1 MIDFKNK
8 KILVIGLGKSGVASA
23 MVLAKKGAIVIACD
37 IKRPDSMRE
46 IMEELLANKIE
57 TLVGTYPDVKKE
69 GYDMLVLSPGVP
81 LTIEP
86 VRVAIRQGIPVIGE
100 IELAYLLKKPDLQM
114 FAITGTNGKTTTTA
128 LLQSI
133 LKKSGINAIAAGN
146 IGTPLTLIA
155 DSMEK
160 GIISV
165 ELSSFQ
171 LETINKFKP
180 SIASILNITPD
191 HLDRHKT
198 MSAYIKAKSNI
209 FTNQDASDY
218 AILNF
223 EDKIL
228 RKLAEEVKAS
238 IIYFSSE
245 QTLKEGVFIK
255 DNIIMANINKT
266 LINICNVDEILLKGK
281 HNLENI
287 LCASAMALAAQVEP
301 RHIATALKSF
311 TSVRHRM
318 EEIAEN
324 NGVIY
329 VNDSKA
335 TNPESAL
342 KAIEAF
348 TEPIIL
354 ISGGRNKGASFDEF
368 ARALSPKVKALIL
381 LGEAKEEIKSAAIAQ
396 NYKNIYE
403 VNSLD
408 EGVRLAHHL
417 SQVGDVVLLSPACAS
432 WDMFDNYE
440 QRGDLFRELV
450 FAICEGK

>member
-1 MIDFKNK
+1 M
-8 KILVIGLGKSGVASA
+8 IGLGKSGVASA
-23 MVLAKKGAIVIACD
+23 MVLAKRGAIVIACD
-37 IKRPDSMRE
+37 IKKPDSMRE
-46 IMEELLANKIE
+46 IMEELLVNKIE
-57 TLVGTYPDVKKE
+57 TLVGTYPDVEKE

-81 LTIEP
+81 LTIGP
-86 VRVAIRQGIPVIGE
+86 VQLAIKHGIPIIGE
-100 IELAYLLKKPDLQM
+100 VELAFLIKKPGIQI

-128 LLQSI
+128 LLQAI
-133 LKKSGINAIAAGN
+133 LEESGINAIAAGN
-146 IGTPLTLIA
+146 IGVPLTLIA

-209 FTNQDASDY
+209 FINQDANDY
-218 AILNF
+218 AILNY
-223 EDKIL
+223 EDETL
-228 RKLAEEVKAS
+228 RNLTQEVKAS

-245 QTLKEGVFIK
+245 RPLNVGVFVK
-255 DNIIMANINKT
+255 DNIIMANINNT

-301 RHIATALKSF
+301 RHIAKALKSF

-318 EEIAEN
+318 EEVAED

-348 TEPIIL
+348 SEPIIL
-354 ISGGRNKGASFDEF
+354 IAGGRNKGASFDEF

-381 LGEAKEEIKSAAIAQ
+381 LGEAKEDIKSAAIAQ
-396 NYKNIYE
+396 NYTSIYE

-408 EGVRLAHHL
+408 EGTRLAHHL

-440 QRGDLFRELV
+440 QRGDLFREIVL
-450 FAICEGK
+450 AICGGK